1 MVSPIVHFNL
11 AANDLE
17 AARKFYSEVMGWD
30 FGEGQPGTAGS
41 IDTGWADDI
50 TVSGTLIQARGSIQP
65 GLVAAIRLDDL
76 AAAVA
81 KSVEL
86 GGTTI
91 MQPTLTPGGV
101 TIAVIASPEGVPH
114 TLVQQ

>member
-1 MVSPIVHFNL
+1 MASPIVHFNL
-11 AANDLE
+11 AARDLE
-17 AARKFYSEVMGWD
+17 AAKAFYSEVMGWD
-30 FGEGQPGTAGS
+30 FSEGAGSTAGS

-50 TVSGTLIQARGSIQP
+50 TVSGTLLQAQGSIEP

-76 AAAVA
+76 DGAVA
-81 KSVEL
+81 RAVEL

-91 MQPTLTPGGV
+91 MKPTLLPTGV
-101 TIAVIASPEGVPH
+101 TIAIIRSPEGVTH

>member
-17 AARKFYSEVMGWD
+17 AARNFYSQVMGWD
-30 FGEGQPGTAGS
+30 FSEGQPGTAGS

-50 TVSGTLIQARGSIQP
+50 IVSGTLIQARGSIQP
-65 GLVAAIRLDDL
+65 GLVAAIRLDNL

-81 KSVEL
+81 TSEQL
-86 GGTTI
+86 GGTTLVP
-91 MQPTLTPGGV
+91 PTLTPGGV